1 MSSPDDVVVGIDIG
15 GTNLRTGIIDRSR
28 GLRDFAMT
36 SSRKKLV
43 GSRSSALLVEHVA
56 GYLERTGV
64 RPRAIAVG
72 FPSTVDS
79 TRRVVLST
87 SNIPGL
93 NRIPFADLMEDAIG
107 VPTFV
112 NRDTNM
118 LLLHDISSLG
128 LERERVIVG
137 CYPGTGFGSGLWI
150 GGRLHVGKTGAEGEL
165 GHIPVRDNDLVC
177 GCGNIGCVETIASG
191 KYLEGL
197 LAQHFPETPIG
208 EAFLRHGDSGVLH
221 EFVDNLSLPI
231 ASAINILDPDA
242 VIVGGGVTAM
252 PGFPRDLLVERVHS
266 RTRKPQP
273 ESSLRVVFS
282 EPRQQ
287 NGVIG
292 AGIYGFSQLEG

>member
-1 MSSPDDVVVGIDIG
+1 MSSTDDVVLGIDIG
-15 GTNLRTGIIDRSR
+15 GTNLRLGIIDPEQRLSE
-28 GLRDFAMT
+28 FAIT

-43 GSRSSALLVEHVA
+43 GSKSAALLIDHIA
-56 GYLERTGV
+56 GYLDRTGI
-64 RPRAIAVG
+64 RPRAISAG
-72 FPSTVDS
+72 FPSTVDH
-79 TRRVVLST
+79 TRRVVMST

-93 NRIPFADLMEDAIG
+93 DRIPFADLVEEALG
-107 VPTFV
+107 VRTFI

-118 LLLHDISSLG
+118 LLLYDIASLG
-128 LERERVIVG
+128 LAGERVIVG

-165 GHIPVRDNDLVC
+165 GHIPVRNCDLVC

-191 KYLEGL
+191 MYLEKL
-197 LAQHFPETPIG
+197 VDEHFAGTPIG
-208 EAFLRHGDSGVLH
+208 EVFVQHGESAVLH

-231 ASAINILDPDA
+231 ATAINVLDPDA

-252 PGFPRDLLVERVHS
+252 PGFPRELLVERVRH
-266 RTRKPQP
+266 RTRKPLP
-273 ESSLRVVFS
+273 EADLRVVFS